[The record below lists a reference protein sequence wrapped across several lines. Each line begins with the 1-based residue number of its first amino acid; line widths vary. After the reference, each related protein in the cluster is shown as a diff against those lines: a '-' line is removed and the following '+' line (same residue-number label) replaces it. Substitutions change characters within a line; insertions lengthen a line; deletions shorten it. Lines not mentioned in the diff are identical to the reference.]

1 MRIAPLLVEN
11 IVGSERAVMRPM
23 TSVGYN
29 FINLNLLECLIFL
42 TIRKE
47 RETTVPMKYSLFEM
61 ECIFWEILW
70 FWIHLLKHS
79 LWMQS
84 DHIHCTYWFV

>member
-47 RETTVPMKYSLFEM
+47 RETTVPMKYSLFPSS
-61 ECIFWEILW
+61 CGSSVNGVRWNVYFGKSCGSG
-70 FWIHLLKHS
+70 FTS
-79 LWMQS
+79 
-84 DHIHCTYWFV
+84 